1 MAVLPL
7 RTLPDPRLRL
17 KAKRVRAVDA
27 SILKLIDDMID
38 TMHHVNGVGLAA
50 PQVGKSLRIAV
61 IHVPE
66 QEILVLINP
75 EVVRKSGEVL
85 LDEACL
91 SVPGYRGQV
100 KRATSVTVKALNR
113 QGKEVRVKGTE
124 LLGQALQHEVDHL
137 EGKLYIDL
145 LERPDRLEKIEL
157 PDDTSGGQERG

>member
-17 KAKRVRAVDA
+17 KAKRVRTVDA

-38 TMHHVNGVGLAA
+38 TMHHVQGVGLAA

-85 LDEACL
+85 LGEACL

-124 LLGQALQHEVDHL
+124 LLGQALQHEMDHL

-157 PDDTSGGQERG
+157 SDDTSDGQERG